1 MWGIGLGGRVGG
13 GHWKHF
19 VNSPNVS
26 IWCTKFVTLA
36 HPPNPNPTTRTHTTT
51 NTLIVH
57 VPTHLPTNLGGC
69 STAFCITNVH
79 HKMLHYAQIKHSPK
93 NITQKQKKIDI
104 LEFKYTISFSLWLWF
119 FCHEFLF
126 CVINKLISNF
136 FLDYVNRDQMQDD
149 KSTMLETQ
157 LFFITYLGSQI
168 VIRITSLLLSLTL
181 IPFLCLMGL

>member
-1 MWGIGLGGRVGG
+1 MWTTNHQGRWRWGWWRGVGAVALTMWGIGLGGRVGG
-13 GHWKHF
+13 WHWKHF

-93 NITQKQKKIDI
+93 NITQKQKQIDI

-119 FCHEFLF
+119 F
-126 CVINKLISNF
+126 I
-136 FLDYVNRDQMQDD
+136 
-149 KSTMLETQ
+149 
-157 LFFITYLGSQI
+157 
-168 VIRITSLLLSLTL
+168 IRSWVS
-181 IPFLCLMGL
+181 FLCNQ